1 MNAPQVHV
9 RVRNHKAALACK
21 GQPGIPGLHHPTE
34 LMAHKR
40 AVAQHTKVMMPERL
54 MRCRRYLT
62 SPGCG
67 LLCVV
72 IYVTVMIDHFQ
83 IIPILPYL

>member
-1 MNAPQVHV
+1 MNAPQAHV
-9 RVRNHKAALACK
+9 RVRNHKAALASK
-21 GQPGIPGLHHPTE
+21 GQPGILGFHHPTK

-54 MRCRRYLT
+54 TRCGRCLT
-62 SPGCG
+62 SPGSG

-72 IYVTVMIDHFQ
+72 IYVTLMIDYFQ
-83 IIPILPYL
+83 IVPILPYL